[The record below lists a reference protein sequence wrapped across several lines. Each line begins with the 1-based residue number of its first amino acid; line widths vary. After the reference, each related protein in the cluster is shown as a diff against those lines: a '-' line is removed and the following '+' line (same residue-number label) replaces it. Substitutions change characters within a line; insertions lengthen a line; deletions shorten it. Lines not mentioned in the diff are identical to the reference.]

1 MWLTETPFPS
11 TANAAADV
19 ILAVPATNI
28 AACWPSV
35 YVNGKGLNAL
45 MVREGWALAERRFS
59 EKYIT
64 DETAAEQANKGLW
77 GMEFMPP
84 WEWRKNQ

>member
-1 MWLTETPFPS
+1 MDGNGHRRL
-11 TANAAADV
+11 
-19 ILAVPATNI
+19 LAI
-28 AACWPSV
+28 C